1 MAMQLGKQVVDK
13 ELLDR
18 AGSRAG
24 KVDDLLLVLPDPA
37 DAASF
42 PKVSAILTG
51 PMALSQNFSRPL
63 RWLVRRGYHV
73 LGLSD
78 PRPAAI
84 PWDRVTTIDV
94 IVHVD
99 LDRKAAGWSALGD
112 AVNRRIIGRLP
123 GA

>member
-1 MAMQLGKQVVDK
+1 MQLGKHVVDK

-18 AGSRAG
+18 TGLRAG
-24 KVDDLLLVLPDPA
+24 KADDLLLVLPDPA

-51 PMALSQNFSRPL
+51 PTALSQNLSRPV
-63 RWLVRRGYHV
+63 RWLLRSGYRL
-73 LGLSD
+73 LGLRD

-94 IVHVD
+94 VVHVD
-99 LDRKAAGWSALGD
+99 IDRNAAGWSALGD
-112 AVNRRIIGRLP
+112 AVNRRIIRRLP